1 MTTYVAFTCGTYV
14 PTTETDGHVCPLPDG
29 ECEQTGV
36 FEEDDEQE
44 YDHPLCVHGYNP
56 VDCRDPGCNGNTLL
70 SEVRD
75 AELWGGTE

>member
-14 PTTETDGHVCPLPDG
+14 PTTESDGHVCPLPDG

-36 FEEDDEQE
+36 FEEDETED
-44 YDHPLCVHGYNP
+44 LCVHGTERNE
-56 VDCRDPGCNGNTLL
+56 CIDPGCNGNVLL